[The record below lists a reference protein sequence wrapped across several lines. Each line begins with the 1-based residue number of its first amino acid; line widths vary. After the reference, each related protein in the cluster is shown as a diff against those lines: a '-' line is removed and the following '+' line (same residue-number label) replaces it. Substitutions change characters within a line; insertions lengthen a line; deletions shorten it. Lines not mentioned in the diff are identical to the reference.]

1 MLFYIFL
8 FIMRIQMSENR
19 LHKIADLT
27 LFFCVF
33 KEKRDFLVL
42 HVDVIKDMLLISLFI
57 F

>member
-1 MLFYIFL
+1 
-8 FIMRIQMSENR
+8 MRIQMSENR

-57 F
+57 L